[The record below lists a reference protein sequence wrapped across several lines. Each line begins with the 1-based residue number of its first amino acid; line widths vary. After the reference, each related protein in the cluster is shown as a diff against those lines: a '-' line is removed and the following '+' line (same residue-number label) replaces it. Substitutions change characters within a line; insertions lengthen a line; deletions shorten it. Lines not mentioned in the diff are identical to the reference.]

1 VTVPCRFTDID
12 ASGAVG
18 HIGLARY
25 HEDARAAFIRSLIK
39 SRGQASSQWRALLCR
54 ISTDVVAPARYPDAI
69 RLAAGIFHVGE
80 RSYGVE
86 VAVFQNGQPLS
97 RARSLGVAVDAD
109 HKKILLADEVREV
122 LTAAQLPVRW
132 SFSDKPEAH
141 RQDLGSYPHRLQL
154 ATRFSDVDI
163 MAHINNVAMLRY
175 CEEGRVEL
183 LRSSNRQ
190 RGTVIHTDISY
201 LREGRFMDDMII
213 GTAVESDDGGRLC
226 LLQGLFQRQE
236 CVATCNLIVTAA

>member
-1 VTVPCRFTDID
+1 VPCRYTDID
-12 ASGAVG
+12 ASGAIG

-39 SRGQASSQWRALLCR
+39 SRGQASSRWRALLRR
-54 ISTDVVAPARYPDAI
+54 ISTDVTAPARYPEAI
-69 RLAAGIFHVGE
+69 CLAAGIFHVGE

-86 VAVFQNGQPLS
+86 VAVFQDGQPLS
-97 RARSLGVAVDAD
+97 RARSLGVTVDAD

-122 LTAAQLPVRW
+122 LTTAQLPGARR
-132 SFSDKPEAH
+132 SFSDRSEAH
-141 RQDLGSYPHRLQL
+141 RQDLQSYPHRLHL

-175 CEEGRVEL
+175 CEEGRVEM

-190 RGTVIHTDISY
+190 HGTVIHTDLSF
-201 LREGRFMDDMII
+201 LREGRFMDDMIV
-213 GTAVESDDGGRLC
+213 GTAIESEDDGRLC
-226 LLQGLFQRQE
+226 LRQGLFQRQE
-236 CVATCNLIVTAA
+236 CVAICNLIVTAA